1 MFSNARRL
9 LSRPLC
15 LASLVSCGWLVSSA
29 VACGSDDSGGGNSTI
44 SAGGTSSGAAGSAAT
59 GGAAGVAGVA
69 GAPAGGV
76 GGAISVD
83 GSGSGGT
90 AGGAPCSPPTN
101 LCLRRV
107 TCPNGEKTT
116 ISGKVY
122 IPKGTL
128 PLYNVTVYIPN
139 APVAPITHGAS
150 CDRCDARLSGE
161 PIATALTD
169 TQGAFVLENV
179 PVGENIPL
187 VIQIGKW
194 RRQVTIPNVAQCT
207 DNALTDANL
216 TRLPRDKSEG
226 DMPLIA
232 LTTGDAD
239 ALECLLR
246 KIGIADSEFTTE
258 AGTGSVNFYAGME
271 SGHEGT
277 DAFNATFGGL
287 PFTNAETFWNT
298 QANLMKYDVVLLS
311 CEGSE
316 NPRNKSQA
324 ARQNVKAYL
333 DAGGRVFASH
343 WHNYWVEFG
352 PAPFPTTANFDH
364 RGDPQPGDAV
374 IDTSFP
380 KGQALA
386 DWLFNV
392 GGSMTRGNIR
402 IQAPQATVRT
412 VNTAQRWIYNDSW
425 QAVQYMTQNTPM
437 EVAEE
442 QRCGRLVLS
451 DIHVSSGPGRDVSSP
466 DDPFPDGCTT
476 TDISPEE
483 MALIFM
489 LFDLSACVTTDKKPP
504 PPPA

>member
-1 MFSNARRL
+1 MISNTRNF

-15 LASLVSCGWLVSSA
+15 LASLGLLGLLTSGM
-29 VACGSDDSGGGNSTI
+29 ACGSSEEPGSNVGYGGS
-44 SAGGTSSGAAGSAAT
+44 SAAAGTGAV

-69 GAPAGGV
+69 GGPAGGV

-83 GSGSGGT
+83 GG
-90 AGGAPCSPPTN
+90 GGASDGGGVPCSPPTN
-101 LCLRRV
+101 LCLKRV
-107 TCPNGEKTT
+107 TCPGGAKTT

-122 IPKGTL
+122 IPNGTL

-139 APVAPITHGAS
+139 AQVTPITHGAN

-161 PIATALTD
+161 PIASALTD

-194 RRQVTIPNVAQCT
+194 RRQVTIPMVTECV
-207 DNALTDANL
+207 DNPLTDPAM
-216 TRLPRDKSEG
+216 TSLPRDKGQG

-232 LTTGDAD
+232 LTTGQAD
-239 ALECLLR
+239 ALECLLQ

-258 AGTGSVNFYAGME
+258 AGTGSVNFYGGME
-271 SGHEGT
+271 PSHEGT
-277 DAFNATFGGL
+277 NAFNATFGGQS
-287 PFTNAETFWNT
+287 FTDAEDFWST

-316 NPRNKSQA
+316 DPNNKSVP
-324 ARQNVKAYL
+324 ARQNMKNYL

-343 WHNYWVEFG
+343 WHNFWVEFG
-352 PAPFPTTANFDH
+352 PTPFPTAANFDH
-364 RGDPQPGDAV
+364 RGDPRPGDAV

-392 GGSMTRGNIR
+392 GGSPVKGNIH

-412 VNTAQRWIYNDSW
+412 VNTAQRWIYNDTW
-425 QAVQYMTQNTPM
+425 QAVQYLTQNTPM
-437 EVAEE
+437 EVPEE
-442 QRCGRLVLS
+442 QQCGRLVLS
-451 DIHVSSGPGRDVSSP
+451 DIHVSSGDTSSP
-466 DDPFPDGCTT
+466 DDPYPDGCTT
-476 TDISPEE
+476 TDLTPEE
-483 MALIFM
+483 KALIFM